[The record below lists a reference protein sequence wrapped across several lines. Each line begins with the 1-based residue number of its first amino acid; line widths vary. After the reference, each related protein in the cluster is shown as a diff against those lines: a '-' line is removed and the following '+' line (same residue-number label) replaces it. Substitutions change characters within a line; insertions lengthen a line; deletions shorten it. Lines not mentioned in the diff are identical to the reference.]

1 MEQGVRTALDILP
14 QVTDHPTTLSRVL
27 EKHRGERHIIVLQ
40 DYPDPDAIA
49 CAMAHRLISAKFDIT
64 NDIVY
69 GGQISHQQ
77 NRALVKM
84 FSVAMLSAKDDV
96 NLSAYQG
103 SVFVDGQGTNSALTA
118 RLKSAKV
125 PLIAVIDHHERQD
138 QLLAAEFIDIRHA
151 GAASTIYTDYLQQG
165 IVELDRNRREHVVV
179 ATALMH
185 GIMTDTDQ
193 FVRASEE
200 DFAAAAFLSRYHD
213 PGNLLDIMKQARSRL
228 TMDTIQRALQ
238 DRILREN
245 FSIAGI
251 GYVRA
256 AERDAIPQAADFLL
270 TEENV
275 HTAIVYGLVVGEQ
288 DGQRTETVIGSLRT
302 TKLTLDPDQFI
313 KESFGHNPEG
323 QFFGG
328 GRSEA
333 GGFEIPLGFLI
344 GGGEEEYEKL
354 KWQVYDMQVKQRLF
368 GQIGIKN

>member
-1 MEQGVRTALDILP
+1 MEPVLDVLPRTSENRASLAAILE
-14 QVTDHPTTLSRVL
+14 R
-27 EKHRGERHIIVLQ
+27 HRGERHIIVLQ

-49 CAMAHRLISAKFDIT
+49 SALAYRLISAKFDVS

-84 FSVAMLSAKDDV
+84 FNIPMIAARDDLDLTV
-96 NLSAYQG
+96 YQG
-103 SVFVDGQGTNSALTA
+103 SVFVDGQGTNSVLTA
-118 RLKSAKV
+118 RLQSAKL
-125 PLIAVIDHHERQD
+125 PTIAMIDHHERQD
-138 QLLAAEFIDIRHA
+138 QMPAAEFIDIRHT
-151 GAASTIYTDYLQQG
+151 GATSTIYVDYLRQG
-165 IVELDRNRREHVVV
+165 AIELDRNHREHVVV

-200 DFAAAAFLSRYHD
+200 DFAAAAFLSQYHD
-213 PGNLLDIMKQARSRL
+213 PANLLDIMKQARSRQ

-238 DRILREN
+238 NRILREN
-245 FSIAGI
+245 YSIAGI

-256 AERDAIPQAADFLL
+256 ADRDAIPQAADFLL

-275 HTAIVYGLVVGEQ
+275 HTAIVYGLVIGEQ

-302 TKLTLDPDQFI
+302 TKLTLDPNLFV
-313 KESFGHNPEG
+313 KEAFGRNPEG
-323 QFFGG
+323 HFFGG

-333 GGFEIPLGFLI
+333 GGFEIRLGFLV

-368 GQIGIKN
+368 SQIGIRN